1 MKIIFSDFTLLN
13 GGAERVISIL
23 ANSLCRLGHDIEILL
38 YYDRPIS
45 YEIDSKVKIVIA
57 ERETRTKSKIK
68 HILYRRNHIKKSGAD
83 VVVSFLAPMNM
94 FNIISMAGLKIP
106 LIVADR
112 NDPRKVPTNRIIR
125 VLRNFLYRFADGIV
139 LQNSTNQKYFSKCV
153 QKKSTVIFNPV
164 DLGEYNGAALRC
176 EDKKKEIVS
185 VGRLIKQKNP
195 QMLLNAFSKLADDF
209 PEYKLAFI
217 GDGDMREEIK
227 RAAEQR
233 GLGGRVELNGVTN
246 QVFERIH
253 KSALFVMS
261 SEYEGM
267 PNALIEAMC
276 IGLPVIST
284 KVSGATDVIEHEVNG
299 MVVDCGDERALEN
312 AMRKMLLDKEL
323 RENCG
328 SNASKLA
335 EQLEVDAIVQQWLDF
350 IYKCIKH
357 PTRN

>member
-1 MKIIFSDFTLLN
+1 MKIIFSNFTLIN
-13 GGAERVISIL
+13 AGAERVISIL
-23 ANSLCRLGHDIEILL
+23 ANSLCRMGHDVEILL
-38 YYDRPIS
+38 YYDKPLG
-45 YEIDSKVKIVIA
+45 YQLDEKVKVVVA
-57 ERETRTKSKIK
+57 EREIGTKNKIK
-68 HILYRRNHIKKSGAD
+68 HILYRRRHIKKSGAD

-112 NDPRKVPTNRIIR
+112 NDPRRVPTNRIIR
-125 VLRNFLYRFADGIV
+125 SLRNFLYRFADGIV
-139 LQNSTNQKYFSKCV
+139 LQNSTNQKYFSRCV
-153 QKKSTVIFNPV
+153 QKKSTVIFNPIE
-164 DLGEYNGAALRC
+164 LGKYQGASLIC
-176 EDKKKEIVS
+176 GEKKKEIVS
-185 VGRLIKQKNP
+185 VGRLIRQKNP
-195 QMLLNAFSKLADDF
+195 FMLLNAFTKIADEF
-209 PEYKLAFI
+209 PEYTLAFV

-233 GLGGRVELNGVTN
+233 GLAGRVELNGVTN

-284 KVSGATDVIEHEVNG
+284 KVSGATDVIENGVNG
-299 MVVDCGDERALEN
+299 MLVDCGDEEALECSI
-312 AMRKMLLDKEL
+312 RKMILDEEL
-323 RENCG
+323 RNKCG

-335 EQLEVDAIVQQWLDF
+335 EQLEVNAIVQQWLHF
-350 IYKCIKH
+350 ISKYI
-357 PTRN
+357 N